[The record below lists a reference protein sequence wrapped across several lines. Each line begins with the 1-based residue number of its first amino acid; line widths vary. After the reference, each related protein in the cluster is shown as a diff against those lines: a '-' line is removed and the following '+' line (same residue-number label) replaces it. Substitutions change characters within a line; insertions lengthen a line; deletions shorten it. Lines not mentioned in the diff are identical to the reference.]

1 MKNIRPAYR
10 ESIEKPDAE
19 TQGAKAQ
26 HGNVIME
33 REPVAGSKSP
43 FYRHREILQTQQRK
57 IRREGRRIR
66 ARDHSREH

>member
-1 MKNIRPAYR
+1 MEDVRPAYR
-10 ESIEKPDAE
+10 ENIEKPDAE
-19 TQGAKAQ
+19 TQGAEAQ
-26 HGNVIME
+26 HGNVME
-33 REPVAGSKSP
+33 REPAMGSKSP